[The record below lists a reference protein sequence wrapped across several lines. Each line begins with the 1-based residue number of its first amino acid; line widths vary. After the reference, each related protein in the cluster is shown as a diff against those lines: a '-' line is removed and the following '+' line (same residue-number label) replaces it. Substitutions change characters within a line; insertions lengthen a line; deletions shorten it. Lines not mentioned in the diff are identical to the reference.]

1 MKPSLLALL
10 LLAGGPLLA
19 QEAAPTPE
27 ATPDV
32 APEATPEAP
41 SAATRTFQPP
51 AGCEVFVT
59 VQMAACSVSHHFTCE
74 RDPEGWQRRVD
85 MDEGGI
91 TYFGAIDA
99 ETQWVESYH
108 VLSEHTERLGAAP
121 DPASFTEL
129 LETGRDSFDFVTESP
144 EVGQT
149 RYVGSDRLTGE
160 TVTIDGVELER
171 TEYQIVAST
180 PDGTEAWRGAGREYI
195 SREWRMFLS
204 GESTYTSEG
213 ETNEVDDAPVEFIFP
228 GERGFL
234 SVSPKH
240 GCGAV
245 MSRWEPEAS
254 LVVPEGQR

>member
-1 MKPSLLALL
+1 
-10 LLAGGPLLA
+10 
-19 QEAAPTPE
+19 
-27 ATPDV
+27 
-32 APEATPEAP
+32 
-41 SAATRTFQPP
+41 
-51 AGCEVFVT
+51 
-59 VQMAACSVSHHFTCE
+59 VSHHFTCE

-85 MDEGGI
+85 MDEGGL

-99 ETQWVESYH
+99 ETQWMESFH
-108 VLSEHTERLGAAP
+108 VGTAHTSAWAPRRTPRASPSSWRRAAT
-121 DPASFTEL
+121 AST
-129 LETGRDSFDFVTESP
+129 SSP
-144 EVGQT
+144 RAPRSGQT
-149 RYVGSDRLTGE
+149 RYVGEDRLTGE

-180 PDGTEAWRGAGREYI
+180 PDGTEAWRGAGREYV

-213 ETNEVDDAPVEFIFP
+213 ETNESDDAPVEFIFP

-245 MSRWEPEAS
+245 MSHWDPEAS
-254 LVVPEGQR
+254 LVVPEGQG